1 MPDPE
6 ASSQIRAVLN
16 RPPSERLREY
26 KYRFAQ
32 STVFG
37 LPVIALHY
45 FGPSLGGP
53 EAGRWVGMLQTLLAG
68 WVMYVGAM
76 GMLVEGILLRKATAD
91 AIAALVAISF
101 YLSSAFGVVYLFVTM
116 RPATIPGLFHG
127 TVILIMA
134 WSALQWIR
142 IARTRVTSG

>member
-6 ASSQIRAVLN
+6 PSSQIRAVLN

-53 EAGRWVGMLQTLLAG
+53 EAGRWVGMLQTLLAS

-76 GMLVEGILLRKATAD
+76 GMLVEGILLRKITAD

-116 RPATIPGLFHG
+116 RPATIPESFHLAI
-127 TVILIMA
+127 ILTIA
-134 WSALQWIR
+134 WAAIQWR
-142 IARTRVTSG
+142 RYSQNESP

>member
-1 MPDPE
+1 MPDSESSPE
-6 ASSQIRAVLN
+6 IRAVLN
-16 RPPSERLREY
+16 RPATERLREY

-53 EAGRWVGMLQTLLAG
+53 EAGRWAGMLQMLLAG

-76 GMLVEGILLRKATAD
+76 GMLVEGIMLRKATAD
-91 AIAALVAISF
+91 AIVALLAIGL
-101 YLSSAFGVVYLFVTM
+101 YLASAIGVVSLF
-116 RPATIPGLFHG
+116 ATAKPSAIPGMFHAA
-127 TVILIMA
+127 VILVIT
-134 WSALQWIR
+134 WSGIQWCRYSR
-142 IARTRVTSG
+142 IEPV

>member
-1 MPDPE
+1 MPDSE

-76 GMLVEGILLRKATAD
+76 GMLVEGILLRKVTAD
-91 AIAALVAISF
+91 AIAALVAISL

-116 RPATIPGLFHG
+116 RPSTIPESFHLAI
-127 TVILIMA
+127 ILTITWA
-134 WSALQWIR
+134 AIQWR
-142 IARTRVTSG
+142 RYS